1 MITMQV
7 FSHKN
12 SDLGDI
18 MDQEPEIRDLILAH
32 KEVFIVHNDDE
43 AHGHCNDCDCCT
55 NCGEVFP
62 KKGHLHPDC
71 SRCMTE
77 GLSKHPCETTQIL
90 KQSLT
95 KSALD
100 MRYISDERLI
110 PEERKA
116 HVKRLYKTKLNRA
129 LMNLGLAE
137 PSSPV
142 TGEWES
148 AIVAPIYPI
157 ISLEDNKEKSFTGG
171 VSK

>member
-1 MITMQV
+1 
-7 FSHKN
+7 
-12 SDLGDI
+12 

-43 AHGHCNDCDCCT
+43 AHGECNDCDWCT
-55 NCGEVFP
+55 KCEEVFP

-77 GLSKHPCETTQIL
+77 GLSKHPCETTQTL

-95 KSALD
+95 QSAFD
-100 MRYISDERLI
+100 IRYKVDERLI

-116 HVKRLYKTKLNRA
+116 RIKRLYKTKLNRA
-129 LMNLGLAE
+129 LMNLGLGE
-137 PSSPV
+137 PNAPV

-148 AIVAPIYPI
+148 AIVAPIHPI
-157 ISLEDNKEKSFTGG
+157 ISLEDNKDLRIKKKILLILLRCKFH
-171 VSK
+171 